1 MFFRNFEEVKDGNNT
16 PIPVVIFWLYIE
28 KYGYNNYEQPLNADF
43 CNRVFNNEL
52 KDFFEKHPEEIGFTF
67 VSILEAKKEY
77 YKKELG
83 YLLEEE

>member
-1 MFFRNFEEVKDGNNT
+1 MVFRNFEEVKDENNT
-16 PIPVVIFWLYIE
+16 PIPVVILWLYIE

-52 KDFFEKHPEEIGFTF
+52 KNFFERHPEEIEFTF

-83 YLLEEE
+83 YLL

>member
-52 KDFFEKHPEEIGFTF
+52 KDFFEKHPEEIEFTS

-83 YLLEEE
+83 YLL